1 MEKRDRIIY
10 FTVTGLFSVLILM
23 GVSQYFFNYEMA
35 AEMFTNVKFPTYLIY
50 GMGVAKLL
58 GVLAIWF
65 SKSDLVKEWAY
76 AGFVFNMILA
86 ISAHVNVGDG
96 EFLGSLLALI
106 LVITSYVF
114 FRKRRNDNRKV
125 AIA

>member
-10 FTVTGLFSVLILM
+10 FTVTGLFSVLILI

-35 AEMFTNVKFPTYLIY
+35 AEMFTNIKFPTYLIY

-96 EFLGSLLALI
+96 EFLGSLIALI

-114 FRKRRNDNRKV
+114 FRKRRNVNRKV

>member
-23 GVSQYFFNYEMA
+23 GVSQYFFNYEMV
-35 AEMFTNVKFPTYLIY
+35 AEMFTNIKFPTYLIY